1 MVTDDPF
8 NWEWDGLLG
17 DSFET
22 FLVDSHTYKIMKSPG
37 GGKRVG
43 EISLNPGGDI
53 FGVGDGVHP
62 ISAGECNDPEQ
73 SELRLLSTEVF
84 RYQ

>member
-1 MVTDDPF
+1 
-8 NWEWDGLLG
+8 
-17 DSFET
+17 
-22 FLVDSHTYKIMKSPG
+22 MKSPG
-37 GGKRVG
+37 GGKGVG

-53 FGVGDGVHP
+53 SGVGDGVHP